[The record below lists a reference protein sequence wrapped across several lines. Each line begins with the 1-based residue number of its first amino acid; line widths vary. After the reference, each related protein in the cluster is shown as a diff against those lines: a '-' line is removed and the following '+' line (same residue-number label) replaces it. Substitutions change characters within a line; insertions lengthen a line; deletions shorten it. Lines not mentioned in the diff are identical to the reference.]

1 MPVRFRALL
10 PGLTV
15 LAMASA
21 ATAAP
26 RLQPLYVV
34 GGAPTEIAEAQA
46 APARA
51 AFARATA
58 AAGLPAPELVAIA
71 GGPTPRARE
80 QLQAAERALA
90 ELRFDDAQSALSAAV
105 AEVAITG
112 GAGLNAGELDDL
124 FLLRGVAAL
133 RAGEPSR
140 ARAWDDLLHAA
151 LLAPERVLDAG
162 RFAPAVT
169 DTWRRATAEAQRRP
183 RGVLVVRAG
192 AGAQIVVDG
201 RPAVASP
208 AALPGVAY
216 GEHYVRV
223 EEAGRLPW
231 ATLAVLAAPTLEVEV
246 PARARLGLDDRAA
259 AEKGAAR
266 RADYALVA
274 EPAPSTASEPLLE
287 LTLVR
292 VADAGRRDERLV
304 RVDAD
309 GGSVTRAVA
318 AILALART
326 EAAPPLLA
334 ISAPAAAPAP
344 ARRTWP
350 YWVAGAALLVGIGV
364 AAAILASGSDGGGSG
379 FSATLNPN
387 GLGK

>member
-15 LAMASA
+15 LALAPA

-26 RLQPLYVV
+26 RTQPLYVV
-34 GGAPTEIAEAQA
+34 GGTPADIAEAQA

-71 GGPTPRARE
+71 AGPTPRARE

-90 ELRFDDAQSALSAAV
+90 ELRFDDAQNALSAAI

-133 RAGEPSR
+133 RAGEPGR

-162 RFAPAVT
+162 RFAPTVT
-169 DTWRRATAEAQRRP
+169 ETWRRAAAEAQRRP

-192 AGAQIVVDG
+192 AGAQIAVDD

-208 AALPGVAY
+208 AAMAGIAY
-216 GEHYVRV
+216 GEHYIRV
-223 EEAGRLPW
+223 EEAGRVPW
-231 ATLAVLAAPTLEVEV
+231 ATLAVLAAPTLEIEA
-246 PARARLGLDDRAA
+246 PARARVGLDDRAA

-266 RADYALVA
+266 QAEYTLVA
-274 EPAPSTASEPLLE
+274 APVPSTASDPLLE

-292 VADAGRRDERLV
+292 VADAGRRDQRLV
-304 RVDAD
+304 RVDTDA
-309 GGSVTRAVA
+309 GSVTRAVA
-318 AILALART
+318 AMLAVARDET
-326 EAAPPLLA
+326 APPLLTT
-334 ISAPAAAPAP
+334 SAPAAAP

-364 AAAILASGSDGGGSG
+364 AAAILASGSDGGGTG
-379 FSATLNPN
+379 FSVTLNPN